1 MEETKVLLDD
11 SMFEKLDDS
20 EKNTEFI
27 AMESKTFL
35 QDSWNRFKKNKL
47 ALVGLVFL
55 VLMILMAIFVWYFY
69 PS

>member
-27 AMESKTFL
+27 AS
-35 QDSWNRFKKNKL
+35 
-47 ALVGLVFL
+47 V
-55 VLMILMAIFVWYFY
+55 
-69 PS
+69 P

>member
-27 AMESKTFL
+27 AMESKTYL
-35 QDSWNRFKKNKL
+35 QDAWPGALKRISWPWE
-47 ALVGLVFL
+47 
-55 VLMILMAIFVWYFY
+55 VWYFY